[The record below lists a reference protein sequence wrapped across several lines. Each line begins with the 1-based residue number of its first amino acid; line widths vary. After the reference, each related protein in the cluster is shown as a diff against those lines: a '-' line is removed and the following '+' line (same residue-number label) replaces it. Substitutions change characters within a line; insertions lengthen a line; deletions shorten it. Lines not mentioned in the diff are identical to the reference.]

1 MKFNKQKGARC
12 LALLLAAALLI
23 TESLPVVA
31 LAEAPE
37 DQPPPGNEMVSV
49 TEEKMGDIAVE
60 GFGAGS
66 QPESEEE
73 TLPAPEEDKEAPVEE
88 EAEETPASDT
98 EPAEAPIGVLSDTV
112 LPAEEAD
119 AVYQTADGM
128 WVTGSVTE
136 AVNQVMDGGT
146 IKLLR
151 DVTVNHNDNVALL
164 IQDKEVTIQGEGHTL
179 CLERGSLT
187 LRETGRLHLGQPGYR
202 ESLTITSQDDSN
214 YIVYMTGHAKLE
226 MHDGVTLGP
235 SKAGGQ
241 PAGVYLDSDA
251 SFIMHGGQIRDCEN
265 WASVSGGVLI
275 AGNASFEMEDGVIEN
290 CTGYTGGAVVLN
302 PSGAMG
308 GDNTGN
314 CRFRMSGGE
323 IRNCSSRIRG
333 GGALLAYTASAVQV
347 DITGGK
353 ITDCTA
359 LENASG
365 GGIYLYVNSS
375 SARINLSG
383 VTISGCKAAYGGG
396 AFLAVENAEIGDGT
410 VFTGNTAR
418 NSGGGLCLMSRKGI
432 RFGKAEFRDNQSGY
446 GGGIALYGGQNDL
459 SAAVVCGNTASVAG
473 DDLCAIENSFGV
485 TSLVLPAGFGGNRL
499 KDCGHPADQ
508 WYLDNRDNRW
518 KCPGVDESISRM
530 NTPVSGMVSTADYT
544 TTLGLKA
551 AHGLVKTE
559 PVVVTP
565 ADLTVYS
572 GGAGYQGLVEYS
584 GNAAGQE
591 NGIPQPGYYITLP
604 DSLNRLLSSEGGT
617 PNLSGK
623 LTFLYDD
630 HAGTTRRWDL
640 VLYGTGQNSTDSRTG
655 AQNPARY
662 VYKMQPSGEQ
672 QAPVRVLVVNA
683 DTHVSM
689 LSDNFTPHSHR
700 EYQNC
705 RMMIYPDGLNAGYV
719 SARLTVGD
727 KSYTCP
733 AEIADGFL
741 VVRSF
746 TDRTTFALAETA
758 DAVAPAGITALAADG
773 TTYFVNH
780 SNVELTDTGSVRLLA
795 DTVREEETVI
805 RYLKECLCAIK

>member
-49 TEEKMGDIAVE
+49 TEEEMGDIAVE

-73 TLPAPEEDKEAPVEE
+73 TLPATEEDKEAPVEE

-112 LPAEEAD
+112 IPTEEAD
-119 AVYQTADGM
+119 AAYQTADGM
-128 WVTGSVTE
+128 WMTGSVTE

-164 IQDKEVTIQGEGHTL
+164 IQDKEVTILGEGHTL

-202 ESLTITSQDDSN
+202 ESLTITSQDDS
-214 YIVYMTGHAKLE
+214 
-226 MHDGVTLGP
+226 
-235 SKAGGQ
+235 
-241 PAGVYLDSDA
+241 
-251 SFIMHGGQIRDCEN
+251 
-265 WASVSGGVLI
+265 
-275 AGNASFEMEDGVIEN
+275 N

-323 IRNCSSRIRG
+323 IRNCSSRIQG
-333 GGALLAYTASAVQV
+333 GS
-347 DITGGK
+347 
-353 ITDCTA
+353 
-359 LENASG
+359 
-365 GGIYLYVNSS
+365 
-375 SARINLSG
+375 
-383 VTISGCKAAYGGG
+383 

-473 DDLCAIENSFGV
+473 DDPCAIENSFGV

-518 KCPGVDESISRM
+518 KCPGADESISRM
-530 NTPVSGMVSTADYT
+530 NTPVSGMVSTADHT

-604 DSLNRLLSSEGGT
+604 DSLNQLLSSEGGT

-630 HAGTTRRWDL
+630 HAGTTRQWDL
-640 VLYGTGQNSTDSRTG
+640 VLYGTGQNSTDSCTG

-662 VYKMQPSGEQ
+662 IYKMQPSGEQ
-672 QAPVRVLVVNA
+672 QAPVRVLVVDA

-689 LSDNFTPHSHR
+689 LNDNFTPHSHR

-733 AEIADGFL
+733 VEIADGFL

-780 SNVELTDTGSVRLLA
+780 SNVELTDTSSVRLLA

>member
-112 LPAEEAD
+112 IPAEEAD
-119 AVYQTADGM
+119 AAYQTADGM
-128 WVTGSVTE
+128 WMTGSVTE

-202 ESLTITSQDDSN
+202 ESLTIISQDDSN
-214 YIVYMTGHAKLE
+214 CIVYMTGHAKLE

-265 WASVSGGVLI
+265 WASVSGGVLL
-275 AGNASFEMEDGVIEN
+275 AGNASFEMEDGIIEN

-333 GGALLAYTASAVQV
+333 RRRASGLYSQCGAGGHHRRKDHRLYRPGKCQRRRHLSVCQQQQCQ
-347 DITGGK
+347 DQSLRRDNFRLQGGVWRR
-353 ITDCTA
+353 CF
-359 LENASG
+359 SG
-365 GGIYLYVNSS
+365 GG
-375 SARINLSG
+375 
-383 VTISGCKAAYGGG
+383 
-396 AFLAVENAEIGDGT
+396 
-410 VFTGNTAR
+410 
-418 NSGGGLCLMSRKGI
+418 
-432 RFGKAEFRDNQSGY
+432 
-446 GGGIALYGGQNDL
+446 
-459 SAAVVCGNTASVAG
+459 
-473 DDLCAIENSFGV
+473 
-485 TSLVLPAGFGGNRL
+485 
-499 KDCGHPADQ
+499 
-508 WYLDNRDNRW
+508 
-518 KCPGVDESISRM
+518 KC
-530 NTPVSGMVSTADYT
+530 
-544 TTLGLKA
+544 
-551 AHGLVKTE
+551 
-559 PVVVTP
+559 
-565 ADLTVYS
+565 
-572 GGAGYQGLVEYS
+572 
-584 GNAAGQE
+584 
-591 NGIPQPGYYITLP
+591 
-604 DSLNRLLSSEGGT
+604 
-617 PNLSGK
+617 
-623 LTFLYDD
+623 
-630 HAGTTRRWDL
+630 
-640 VLYGTGQNSTDSRTG
+640 
-655 AQNPARY
+655 
-662 VYKMQPSGEQ
+662 
-672 QAPVRVLVVNA
+672 
-683 DTHVSM
+683 
-689 LSDNFTPHSHR
+689 
-700 EYQNC
+700 
-705 RMMIYPDGLNAGYV
+705 
-719 SARLTVGD
+719 
-727 KSYTCP
+727 
-733 AEIADGFL
+733 
-741 VVRSF
+741 
-746 TDRTTFALAETA
+746 
-758 DAVAPAGITALAADG
+758 
-773 TTYFVNH
+773 
-780 SNVELTDTGSVRLLA
+780 
-795 DTVREEETVI
+795 
-805 RYLKECLCAIK
+805 

>member
-23 TESLPVVA
+23 TESLPVIA

-49 TEEKMGDIAVE
+49 TEEEMGDVAVE

-98 EPAEAPIGVLSDTV
+98 EPAEASIGVLSDTV

-119 AVYQTADGM
+119 AAYQTADGM

-136 AVNQVMDGGT
+136 AVDQVRDGGT

-164 IQDKEVTIQGEGHTL
+164 LQDKEVTIQGEGHTL

-214 YIVYMTGHAKLE
+214 CIVYMTGHAKLE
-226 MHDGVTLGP
+226 MYDGVTLGP
-235 SKAGGQ
+235 SRAGGQ

-265 WASVSGGVLI
+265 WASVSGGVLL

-308 GDNTGN
+308 GDNTGS

-323 IRNCSSRIRG
+323 IRNCSSRIQG
-333 GGALLAYTASAVQV
+333 GS
-347 DITGGK
+347 
-353 ITDCTA
+353 
-359 LENASG
+359 
-365 GGIYLYVNSS
+365 
-375 SARINLSG
+375 
-383 VTISGCKAAYGGG
+383 

-410 VFTGNTAR
+410 VFTGSTAR

-459 SAAVVCGNTASVAG
+459 SEAVVCGNTASVAG

-485 TSLVLPAGFGGNRL
+485 TSLVLPAGFGENQL

-518 KCPGVDESISRM
+518 KCPGADESISRM

-572 GGAGYQGLVEYS
+572 GGAGYQGLVGYS

-630 HAGTTRRWDL
+630 HADTTRRWDL

-662 VYKMQPSGEQ
+662 VYKMQPAATSGH
-672 QAPVRVLVVNA
+672 RSGSWW
-683 DTHVSM
+683 SM
-689 LSDNFTPHSHR
+689 RIP
-700 EYQNC
+700 
-705 RMMIYPDGLNAGYV
+705 MYP
-719 SARLTVGD
+719 
-727 KSYTCP
+727 C
-733 AEIADGFL
+733 
-741 VVRSF
+741 
-746 TDRTTFALAETA
+746 
-758 DAVAPAGITALAADG
+758 
-773 TTYFVNH
+773 
-780 SNVELTDTGSVRLLA
+780 
-795 DTVREEETVI
+795 
-805 RYLKECLCAIK
+805 